1 MVAFCCIAFI
11 TAIVGVT
18 GYIGMKKLETKF
30 KVVIESTPLIQS
42 AINMKLTV
50 SQDLMVV
57 MKLMAALDSDELAA
71 TWKEHEAVSL
81 RFYQFKTAIL
91 NGAAFDSGRVFPARD
106 ENLRKI
112 VTQSADYHAKHFN
125 PSFKVIYDQMNKKL
139 SAEPYDY
146 DILDTIDEQTIAAG
160 NKLEQEL
167 NKVADIART
176 VISQAEKQARTTQSM
191 AVKITLIATVMGIV
205 VAVILGFVF
214 SGIVTKPVIKA
225 AQFTQIISN
234 GDFTQS
240 LEIRQKDEMGTMAMA
255 INKMVSGLA
264 GIFRDITKGVA
275 TLNQTSTQISTVSRE
290 LKSHSQ
296 TMSDKS
302 QAASRAAEEMNQRL
316 SSVSAGSEESSSNL
330 DTVSVAMEEMNATVK
345 EIAENTGKAR
355 AITETAVGKA
365 EKASV
370 KVNELGADAKEI
382 GQVTDV
388 IGEISGQTNLLAL
401 NATIEAARAGDAG
414 KGFAVVA
421 SEIKEL
427 ANQTADAAKNIKAK
441 IDRIQQSTDG
451 TVVEIEEISK
461 VIHDVDQ
468 IVSSIA
474 SAIEE
479 QSITSKE
486 MAENIAR
493 AAHGIHETNAHI
505 SDSSVAAGSISA
517 DISSVHETSD
527 LVAES
532 SRKLTENVVK
542 LTDFSGRLKEILG
555 NFKV

>member
-1 MVAFCCIAFI
+1 MDQFFTLRSKNMVAFCCIAFI

-302 QAASRAAEEMNQRL
+302 QAASRAAEEMN
-316 SSVSAGSEESSSNL
+316 
-330 DTVSVAMEEMNATVK
+330 ATVK